1 MNIDLEDIFNIDYN
15 WVDLIFL
22 SVVLVLVYMLLLFLR
37 KIVFNISFLGGA
49 RSIVKR
55 VLDIILI
62 LYEPLFILVIISAF
76 VMIKPGIHGLIIGVL
91 LIMGFSHIRNYFHG
105 RLFMSDKS
113 LKAGRRI
120 RISDQEGIITQMG
133 RMGLQV
139 RSDDGL
145 HYVPYHILVTEGYV
159 MSSGEKIGGYYRLS
173 ISKENSDAGQSYL
186 SELSNILISSP
197 YVDGDHKPEIERSID
212 AQDTIDVRLLVKE
225 EQHLNDLIALL
236 SEYGYQSKI
245 TKSN

>member
-1 MNIDLEDIFNIDYN
+1 MNIEDIFNIDYN

-37 KIVFNISFLGGA
+37 KIVFNISFLGGT
-49 RSIVKR
+49 RSFVR
-55 VLDIILI
+55 RALDIILI

-76 VMIKPGIHGLIIGVL
+76 VMIKPGIHGLIVGVL
-91 LIMGFSHIRNYFHG
+91 LVMGFNHIRNYFHG

-113 LKAGRRI
+113 LKEGRRI
-120 RISDQEGIITQMG
+120 RITNQEGIITEMG

-145 HYVPYHILVTEGYV
+145 HYIPYHILVTEGYV
-159 MSSGEKIGGYYRLS
+159 MSSGEKIGGYYRLNITREES
-173 ISKENSDAGQSYL
+173 EPGHNYL

-197 YVDGDHKPEIERSID
+197 YVDGDHKPEIERSIHS
-212 AQDTIDVRLLVKE
+212 QDTIDVRLLVKE